1 MDFSLSPRT
10 EELSASMWDFMREH
24 VFPAE
29 SVYPQW
35 RAENPD
41 HARPPVLDEAG
52 WPGSTRS
59 AARLRD
65 AHVCR
70 HAAVGCWPPIVPA
83 SRPCPRR

>member
-52 WPGSTRS
+52 SQGVLDLQRS
-59 AARLRD
+59 YGMHTFAGTQMLGVGLR
-65 AHVCR
+65 
-70 HAAVGCWPPIVPA
+70 
-83 SRPCPRR
+83 

>member
-10 EELSASMWDFMREH
+10 QELSASMWDFMREH

-52 WPGSTRS
+52 GQGVLDLQRGYGMHTF
-59 AARLRD
+59 AGTQLLGVGLR
-65 AHVCR
+65 
-70 HAAVGCWPPIVPA
+70 
-83 SRPCPRR
+83 